1 VPLGKCSHGLGNA
14 VRRPIAAG
22 TEGTALAFVPGL
34 AASAAPRSRV
44 FLGSASGAD
53 GRGRLACGFVTSA
66 PAQLGD
72 AGADRAGASDGALQ
86 LIARLTGRRSRLGAG
101 WPVAVSR
108 LRRTNGLAPD
118 ERRHCARE
126 VSELR
131 GGLDAAPWLC
141 VAEGWAVTPRAAV
154 NSEEAPPRSPE
165 PGPEPAARL
174 DPDPFTV
181 RGKRDRAVLE
191 LLYGTASR
199 VGECE
204 RLDLPDVDLLR
215 GQLFVRLG
223 KGRKDRVVPVV
234 GRAAAALDVCLRDS
248 RPEAVHDPRE
258 RALFLTTRGTRLP
271 VKRIEDLVRSHAK
284 AAGIT
289 VRVTPYT
296 LRHGCAT
303 HLLQNGA
310 DVRHVQKL
318 LGHACVNTT
327 AIYTHVA
334 PEDLR
339 RAVEKAHPRERR
351 WRRRR

>member
-1 VPLGKCSHGLGNA
+1 MRWYSKPLQKQARNVLLRFFSHLREKGIRDLRA
-14 VRRPIAAG
+14 VREEHVAAWARLLAESKSPQGG
-22 TEGTALAFVPGL
+22 TYSLATQKSYLAFVQRL
-34 AASAAPRSRV
+34 FR
-44 FLGSASGAD
+44 FLFREG
-53 GRGRLACGFVTSA
+53 VV
-66 PAQLGD
+66 
-72 AGADRAGASDGALQ
+72 LQ
-86 LIARLTGRRSRLGAG
+86 DPTLNLVLPSWKKL
-101 WPVAVSR
+101 
-108 LRRTNGLAPD
+108 
-118 ERRHCARE
+118 
-126 VSELR
+126 
-131 GGLDAAPWLC
+131 
-141 VAEGWAVTPRAAV
+141 PRALLNQAQ
-154 NSEEAPPRSPE
+154 SR
-165 PGPEPAARL
+165 AARL
-174 DPDPFTV
+174 EPRPFTV

-191 LLYGTASR
+191 ILYGTAIR

-204 RLDLPDVDLLR
+204 RLDIRDVDLLR

-234 GRAAAALDVCLRDS
+234 GRAAAALDVYLRDS
-248 RPEAVHDPRE
+248 RPELVHDPRE

-271 VKRIEDLVRSHAK
+271 VKRIQDLVRSHAK

-318 LGHACVNTT
+318 LGHASLKTT

-334 PEDLR
+334 PGDLR
-339 RAVEKAHPRERR
+339 RVVEKAHPRERS